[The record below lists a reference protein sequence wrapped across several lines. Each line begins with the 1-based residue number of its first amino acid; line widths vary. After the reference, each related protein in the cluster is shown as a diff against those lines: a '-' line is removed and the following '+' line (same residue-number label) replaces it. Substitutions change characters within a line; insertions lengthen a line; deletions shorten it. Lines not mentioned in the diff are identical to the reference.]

1 MPKHLTANDIPSV
14 SSYIE
19 LLYVGVQ
26 DASPRDGYKLKI
38 VQGHPERSTGESIEV
53 PAQVFTEMCQV
64 LLDAPLSLKSRI
76 VFEALP
82 MGCSSIPATTKSI
95 GPDTFLHLMSLA
107 RQPNAAGK
115 YFPSTATYLE
125 DLVRNNY

>member
-1 MPKHLTANDIPSV
+1 MPKHLTAKNIPFV
-14 SSYIE
+14 SRDIE
-19 LLYVGVQ
+19 LLYVGIQ
-26 DASPRDGYKLKI
+26 DASLRDGYKLKI
-38 VQGHPERSTGESIEV
+38 VQGHPERSNGECIEV

-64 LLDAPLSLKSRI
+64 LLDAPVSLKSSI

-82 MGCSSIPATTKSI
+82 TGCSSIPATTKSI
-95 GPDTFLHLMSLA
+95 DPNTFLHLMSLA